1 MGNVRLGL
9 DVDTSRYK
17 YTPPNINV
25 PGQVESVQESVR
37 MWTAE
42 LRNQNTLLEGI
53 KDAIDNKQLNIGDR
67 DIFLA
72 TQREQRRFH
81 SRTNKIG
88 WAGI

>member
-1 MGNVRLGL
+1 
-9 DVDTSRYK
+9 
-17 YTPPNINV
+17 
-25 PGQVESVQESVR
+25 